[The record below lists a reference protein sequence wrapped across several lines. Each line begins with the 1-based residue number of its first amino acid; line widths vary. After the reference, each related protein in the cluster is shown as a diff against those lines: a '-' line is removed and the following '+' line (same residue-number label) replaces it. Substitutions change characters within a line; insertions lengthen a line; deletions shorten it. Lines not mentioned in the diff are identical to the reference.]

1 MHAHDHGGICGHHV
15 ITLPGR
21 IGTRAAGVGWG
32 ELSALTT
39 SHRHFRRIKEIATHL
54 RSARMV
60 PSRLQFLRASL
71 FGSGQAAC
79 ARLVWA
85 IPGSFC
91 LPSLSGRAASTQPCD
106 SRPTQ
111 TPVPQLSVVVL
122 ATQEQL
128 SRRTRNTGILESPVW
143 SCSAETALLGDS
155 GKPNACLPGIVS
167 LCTIL
172 SPSHP
177 PATRL
182 PPAAPGNLA
191 TLHSERGRAGHGSI
205 QPPNQAAPATSTARS
220 PGSTHVPYVTPGRPR
235 AQQLSTVALAL

>member
-182 PPAAPGNLA
+182 PPACHPPPQETWLLRTARGAEPGTA
-191 TLHSERGRAGHGSI
+191 ASSHQTR
-205 QPPNQAAPATSTARS
+205 PPLPPPLRAAPA
-220 PGSTHVPYVTPGRPR
+220 VPTYHM
-235 AQQLSTVALAL
+235 